1 MAQTRKIV
9 GGAVGA
15 AAVVAVCVGFTP
27 NWEGTD
33 HVAKYDKIGTGHP
46 LTWCHGQTPADD
58 KTVKPGQRFT
68 DKQCDEYLAKSL
80 PKYLNGTAPSV
91 VVPIPVK
98 SMAALVDAA
107 YNTGPAAV
115 RKSPMVRLFNEGK
128 PREACD
134 AFKGWYVRS
143 AGQVRKGLIA
153 RRAGE
158 TIGDTR
164 KSERALCLEGL
175 ADTKTP
181 LYLYGAS
188 EVPEPVTP
196 SKPAP
201 KPVEAPKAI
210 GWRSWFWSK

>member
-1 MAQTRKIV
+1 MAKTSSKIA
-9 GGAVGA
+9 GGAA
-15 AAVVAVCVGFTP
+15 TAAVIATCVIFTP
-27 NWEGTD
+27 SWEGTD

-68 DKQCDEYLAKSL
+68 EQQCDEYLAKSL
-80 PKYLNGTAPSV
+80 PKYLDDIGPKLI
-91 VVPIPVK
+91 VPIPVK

-115 RKSPMVRLFNEGK
+115 NKSPMVRLFNDGR
-128 PREACD
+128 PYEACD
-134 AFKGWYVRS
+134 AFAGWYIRS

-175 ADTKTP
+175 ADKHSLMYLWPDAPTP
-181 LYLYGAS
+181 
-188 EVPEPVTP
+188 
-196 SKPAP
+196 P
-201 KPVEAPKAI
+201 KPPEAPKAATFN
-210 GWRSWFWSK
+210 SWFWSNNL